1 MPRLAPHTH
10 ATRTQVPSTAWQQ
23 IRRETNS
30 PTFLYFRPCPLLRPL
45 TGKEISSCYGSR
57 IDLMR
62 VIGDVA
68 SAQVVQSG
76 NRRRG
81 EGVWSISICLGC
93 GRMRDNDAI
102 NNVAKQEGQ
111 TCLRGDSFE
120 YGSVGM
126 WNPRVGCVCV

>member
-1 MPRLAPHTH
+1 
-10 ATRTQVPSTAWQQ
+10 
-23 IRRETNS
+23 
-30 PTFLYFRPCPLLRPL
+30 
-45 TGKEISSCYGSR
+45 
-57 IDLMR
+57 MR

-111 TCLRGDSFE
+111 MF
-120 YGSVGM
+120 
-126 WNPRVGCVCV
+126 RVYAEIPSNMAA